1 MGALSGESGRGA
13 AGYAPLA
20 VRVLGGAVMAAHG
33 WQKLQGGPANFGQ
46 ALAGLGVPLPTL
58 MAYLVTFVEL
68 IGGILLI
75 VGLLSRLAALLLTID
90 LVMAIVLV
98 KVNIGLL
105 SPTDGSGVGAEL
117 DLALIGGFLVVLL
130 AGPGRL
136 SVDHQALGYEGDLVQ
151 EAPTRR
157 RRRSSSS
164 SSSSRRGI
172 FSR

>member
-1 MGALSGESGRGA
+1 MGALSGEPVRGA
-13 AGYAPLA
+13 AGYAPLV
-20 VRVLGGAVMAAHG
+20 VRVLVGLVMAAHG

-58 MAYLVTFVEL
+58 MAYVVTFVEL

-75 VGLLSRLAALLLTID
+75 IGLLSRPAAL
-90 LVMAIVLV
+90 LV

-117 DLALIGGFLVVLL
+117 ELALIAGFLVVLL
-130 AGPGRL
+130 AGAGRV
-136 SVDHQALGYEGDLVQ
+136 SVDQALGYEGDLVQ

-157 RRRSSSS
+157 WRRSR
-164 SSSSRRGI
+164 RRGI

>member
-1 MGALSGESGRGA
+1 MGALSGEPVRGA
-13 AGYAPLA
+13 AGYAPLV
-20 VRVLGGAVMAAHG
+20 VRVSGGVVMAAHG

-58 MAYLVTFVEL
+58 MAYVVTFVEL

-117 DLALIGGFLVVLL
+117 DLALIAGFLVVLL
-130 AGPGRL
+130 AEPGRL
-136 SVDHQALGYEGDLVQ
+136 SVDQALGYEGDLVQ
-151 EAPTRR
+151 EVPTRGR
-157 RRRSSSS
+157 S
-164 SSSSRRGI
+164 SSSSRRRGM